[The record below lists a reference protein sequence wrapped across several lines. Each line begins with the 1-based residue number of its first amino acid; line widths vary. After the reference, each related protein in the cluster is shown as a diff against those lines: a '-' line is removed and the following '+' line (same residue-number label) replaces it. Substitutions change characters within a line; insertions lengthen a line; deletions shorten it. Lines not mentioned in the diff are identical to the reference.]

1 MGYSLPEDASDR
13 LRALRAAVA
22 ARMGER
28 GDVGLGA
35 CAGGSGDAHGAA
47 SCILGATTVPRVPT
61 GWAAVDRALGGGLPC
76 AGLHEW
82 WGDPAD
88 ARAVCAQLAWNAL
101 LADERARPG
110 AHRHVAWVG
119 RAAWPAPEDLVRGLR
134 SALGGMFGAPRE
146 RCWPDARLHDRSI
159 LVDVPAH
166 DAGARLW
173 AIEQAARC
181 AGVCAVVA
189 DGHGFDLAATRRL
202 QLAATDVLLLS
213 LRGPARRG
221 AGMPA
226 GAGAV
231 PPSACSTR
239 WRVERVPAS
248 QPGAVPGATPPA
260 ERAPWIAA
268 WLRDGAV
275 PLRIAA
281 RLPAEPAWRV
291 TLERAKGQAMQLE
304 AACTVH
310 AVRSLEWEGAAAPP
324 APVAAAERRRAER
337 SERLRGERAA
347 ARLARRRADELALDA
362 EHAAGGAG
370 GTPTGIGAGI
380 GSSSGAG
387 AALPLETRHARGHAR
402 DRMTSRGERW
412 AHEVAGDVDAHH
424 DAGTD
429 AGAGAPHAMRR
440 GASRA
445 G

>member
-1 MGYSLPEDASDR
+1 MGYSLPEDASER
-13 LRALRAAVA
+13 LRALRAAVS
-22 ARMGER
+22 ARM
-28 GDVGLGA
+28 
-35 CAGGSGDAHGAA
+35 AGGEAPCAA
-47 SCILGATTVPRVPT
+47 AAVPRVAT
-61 GWAAVDRALGGGLPC
+61 GWAAADRALGGGLPC
-76 AGLHEW
+76 SGLHEW
-82 WGDPAD
+82 WGDPAE

-110 AHRHVAWVG
+110 AHRHVVWVG
-119 RAAWPAPEDLVRGLR
+119 RAAWPEPGDLVRGLR
-134 SALGGMFGAPRE
+134 AALCGMFGAPRV

-189 DGHGFDLAATRRL
+189 DGQGFDLAATRRL
-202 QLAATDVLLLS
+202 QLAATGVLLLS
-213 LRGPARRG
+213 LRGPVRQRT
-221 AGMPA
+221 
-226 GAGAV
+226 GAV
-231 PPSACSTR
+231 PPSACTTR

-248 QPGAVPGATPPA
+248 QPGATPAA
-260 ERAPWIAA
+260 ERAPWIDG
-268 WLRDGAV
+268 WLVDARDGQHGPADRDRLSAAM
-275 PLRIAA
+275 LRAFAA

-304 AACTVH
+304 AACEVR
-310 AVRSLEWEGAAAPP
+310 AVRSFEWEGTAVPP

-347 ARLARRRADELALDA
+347 ARLLRRRADELAADA
-362 EHAAGGAG
+362 EQAAGTA
-370 GTPTGIGAGI
+370 PE
-380 GSSSGAG
+380 AG
-387 AALPLETRHARGHAR
+387 APLPLETRHARGRAR

-412 AHEVAGDVDAHH
+412 AHEVDAQR
-424 DAGTD
+424 DAQAD
-429 AGAGAPHAMRR
+429 ARADAQADAQARVRR

>member
-1 MGYSLPEDASDR
+1 
-13 LRALRAAVA
+13 V
-22 ARMGER
+22 
-28 GDVGLGA
+28 
-35 CAGGSGDAHGAA
+35 
-47 SCILGATTVPRVPT
+47 
-61 GWAAVDRALGGGLPC
+61 
-76 AGLHEW
+76 
-82 WGDPAD
+82 
-88 ARAVCAQLAWNAL
+88 AWNAR

-134 SALGGMFGAPRE
+134 SALGGMFGAPRV

-181 AGVCAVVA
+181 AGVCTVVA

-248 QPGAVPGATPPA
+248 QPGAVPGATSPA

-275 PLRIAA
+275 PPRIAA
-281 RLPAEPAWRV
+281 QLPAEPAWHV

-304 AACTVH
+304 AAC
-310 AVRSLEWEGAAAPP
+310 AA
-324 APVAAAERRRAER
+324 
-337 SERLRGERAA
+337 
-347 ARLARRRADELALDA
+347 
-362 EHAAGGAG
+362 GAG
-370 GTPTGIGAGI
+370 GRGGAAPCRAQRTPARRAGR
-380 GSSSGAG
+380 GTPRAAPCRRAG
-387 AALPLETRHARGHAR
+387 ARCGACRGWSGWNTDRYRRRHRL
-402 DRMTSRGERW
+402 
-412 AHEVAGDVDAHH
+412 
-424 DAGTD
+424 
-429 AGAGAPHAMRR
+429 
-440 GASRA
+440 
-445 G
+445 

>member
-22 ARMGER
+22 ARMA
-28 GDVGLGA
+28 DVEA
-35 CAGGSGDAHGAA
+35 PCAAA
-47 SCILGATTVPRVPT
+47 AVPRVAT
-61 GWAAVDRALGGGLPC
+61 EWAAIDRALGGGVPC

-82 WGDPAD
+82 WGEPTEV
-88 ARAVCAQLAWNAL
+88 RAVCAQLAWNAL
-101 LADERARPG
+101 LADERSRPG
-110 AHRHVAWVG
+110 AHRHVVWVG

-134 SALGGMFGAPRE
+134 AALGGMFGAPRV

-221 AGMPA
+221 TGT
-226 GAGAV
+226 V

-248 QPGAVPGATPPA
+248 QPGAAQAT

-268 WLRDGAV
+268 WLREGAV
-275 PLRIAA
+275 PQRIAA

-310 AVRSLEWEGAAAPP
+310 AVRSLEWEGAAVPP
-324 APVAAAERRRAER
+324 APVASAERRRAER
-337 SERLRGERAA
+337 AERLRAERTT
-347 ARLARRRADELALDA
+347 ARLLRRRADELALDA
-362 EHAAGGAG
+362 EHAVDEAD
-370 GTPTGIGAGI
+370 GTR
-380 GSSSGAG
+380 SGTCAG
-387 AALPLETRHARGHAR
+387 AALPLETRHARGRAR

-412 AHEVAGDVDAHH
+412 AHEVAADADAHH
-424 DAGTD
+424 DVGI
-429 AGAGAPHAMRR
+429 GAGAAASHAMRR

>member
-22 ARMGER
+22 ARMGDGE
-28 GDVGLGA
+28 A
-35 CAGGSGDAHGAA
+35 PCAAV
-47 SCILGATTVPRVPT
+47 TVPRVAT
-61 GWAAVDRALGGGLPC
+61 GWASVDGALGGGLPC

-134 SALGGMFGAPRE
+134 SALGGMFGAPRV

-181 AGVCAVVA
+181 AGVCTVVA

-248 QPGAVPGATPPA
+248 QPGAVPGATSPA

-275 PLRIAA
+275 PPRIAA
-281 RLPAEPAWRV
+281 QLPAEPAWHV

-324 APVAAAERRRAER
+324 APVAAAERRRSER

-362 EHAAGGAG
+362 EHAAGGAD
-370 GTPTGIGAGI
+370 GTRTGIGTGI
-380 GSSSGAG
+380 GTGSGTGSGAG
-387 AALPLETRHARGHAR
+387 AALPLETRHARGRAR

-412 AHEVAGDVDAHH
+412 AHEVAGNVDAHH

-429 AGAGAPHAMRR
+429 AGAGVPHAMRR